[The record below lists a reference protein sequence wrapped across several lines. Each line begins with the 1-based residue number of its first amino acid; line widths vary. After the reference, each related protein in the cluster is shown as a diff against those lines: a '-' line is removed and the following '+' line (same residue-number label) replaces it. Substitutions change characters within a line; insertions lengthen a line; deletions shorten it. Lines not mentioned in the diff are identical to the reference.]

1 METIIKAFLITA
13 FAGLILALAVIP
25 PRFVVVNSAGYFNP
39 FKKRVFDFK
48 VVKEGALYYIYF
60 TGDNWLSQV
69 RYTRF
74 SMSTIK
80 VNGEDVV
87 TCTTSGFFT
96 EAGAHREALQF
107 DNIRSVLKDLDRIEN
122 KVIQL
127 NSKK

>member
-48 VVKEGALYYIYF
+48 VVKEGRLYYLYF

-69 RYTRF
+69 RYTRLGIF
-74 SMSTIK
+74 S
-80 VNGEDVV
+80 VNDNVV
-87 TCTTSGFFT
+87 SYNTSGFIT
-96 EAGAHREALQF
+96 EAGAQREALQF
-107 DNIRSVLKDLDRIEN
+107 DNIMSVLKDLSRIEN

>member
-13 FAGLILALAVIP
+13 FVGLIIGVAVIP
-25 PRFVVVNSAGYFNP
+25 PRFVVVNKAGYFNP
-39 FKKRVFDFK
+39 FKKRVFAFK
-48 VVKEGALYYIYF
+48 VVKEGRLYYLYF

-69 RYTRF
+69 RYTRLGIF
-74 SMSTIK
+74 S
-80 VNGEDVV
+80 VNDNVV
-87 TCTTSGFFT
+87 SYNTSGFIT

-107 DNIRSVLKDLDRIEN
+107 DNIRSVLKDLNRIEN

>member
-1 METIIKAFLITA
+1 METLIKAFLITA
-13 FAGLILALAVIP
+13 FAGLIIGVAVIP

-48 VVKEGALYYIYF
+48 IVKEGALYYIYF

-74 SMSTIK
+74 SISAK
-80 VNGEDVV
+80 G
-87 TCTTSGFFT
+87 CSTSGFISET
-96 EAGAHREALQF
+96 GARREALQF

-122 KVIQL
+122 RVIQL